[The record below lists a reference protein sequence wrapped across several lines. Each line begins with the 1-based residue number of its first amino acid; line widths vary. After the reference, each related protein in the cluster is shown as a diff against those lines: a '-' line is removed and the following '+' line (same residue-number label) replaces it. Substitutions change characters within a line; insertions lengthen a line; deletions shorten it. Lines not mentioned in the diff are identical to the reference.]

1 MLTLQATV
9 AERLQ
14 QLERRTGTLC
24 QSEPTSSD
32 FQAYSLQR
40 KLVQANLLS
49 QQHDPKLPNSN
60 RMELSDDGPALKRVD
75 PKLVDLIESEIL
87 DRSPGV
93 KWDDIAGLEKAKQ
106 AFMEMVILP
115 ASRSDLFTGLRKPA
129 RGVLL
134 FGPPGNGKTMLA
146 KAVASESQAT
156 FFNISASSLTSKWVG
171 EGEKLVRA
179 LFTVASVR
187 QPSIIFIDE
196 IDSIMSSRSA
206 SEHEASRRLK
216 SEFLVQFDGVMS
228 AGSDRVTVMGAT
240 NRPQE
245 LDDALRRR
253 LVKRIY
259 IPLPDS
265 DARRWLLKNLLKGHA
280 FSLPGRTCRQL
291 TSLTEQSNKIWS
303 HLDPSLAGAT
313 MLAVELDQ

>member
-1 MLTLQATV
+1 
-9 AERLQ
+9 
-14 QLERRTGTLC
+14 
-24 QSEPTSSD
+24 
-32 FQAYSLQR
+32 
-40 KLVQANLLS
+40 
-49 QQHDPKLPNSN
+49 
-60 RMELSDDGPALKRVD
+60 MELSDDGPALKRVD

-228 AGSDRVTVMGAT
+228 AGSDRVTVMEGAT

-280 FSLPGRTCRQL
+280 FSLPGSDLEKLVQITENYSGSDIHALCEEAAMMPIRELGALVHTINADRVR
-291 TSLTEQSNKIWS
+291 SLNYTDFIHAMKAIRPSVSRDQILQYEQWNQVFGSN
-303 HLDPSLAGAT
+303 
-313 MLAVELDQ
+313 